1 MKNITLSVDI
11 NAPREKVWSC
21 IIEEEKYKAWASAFY
36 EGSTFEGGWNKG
48 DVIRFIAHNEKGE
61 KEGMVS
67 EIAENRHLEHIS
79 IRHLGFMQNGV
90 EDTTSDAIKAWA
102 PSYENYT
109 LEAVSPDVTRFSL
122 DMQSL
127 DEYYEMFMTLW
138 PKALAKLKEVAER
151 PL

>member
-21 IIEEEKYKAWASAFY
+21 IVKVEKYNAWAAAFQ
-36 EGSTFEGGWNKG
+36 EGSTFEGGWNTG
-48 DVIRFIAHNEKGE
+48 DAIHFIGHNEKGE

-67 EIAENRHLEHIS
+67 EIAENRYPEYMS
-79 IRHLGFMQNGV
+79 IRHLGFIQNGI

-109 LEAVSPDVTRFSL
+109 LEAIDTETTRFTV
-122 DMQSL
+122 DMQAM
-127 DEYYEMFMTLW
+127 DDFYEMFMTLW
-138 PKALAKLKEVAER
+138 PKALAKLKEVAEQ
-151 PL
+151 